1 MTITHFKNPRYL
13 RTTLALFSVAVLFL
27 LSACA
32 GPKEVLKPVFF
43 PPLPDEPHI
52 QFLTSINESS
62 FMEDTS
68 LFKSLVSGM
77 EKPNVITRLLKPYGI
92 ALNKGVIYVCDT
104 VPNTVYRIDLKGKK
118 FESIKGNAGSGG
130 LKKPVNL
137 SIDEEGTLYVA
148 DSLRNEVMVYTGEG
162 EFVRAVGR
170 GILTKPVATAVDK
183 ENLYVLDAT
192 DRVIKVL
199 DRKSGAYIR
208 EFGKTADLGDNL
220 VLPVGLTRDDQGFLY
235 VTNVGTGKV
244 IKLDTD
250 GHVILSFGKIGDFL
264 GEFTRPKGI
273 AVDKQGRIYVV
284 DTGNQNVQIFSADR
298 KLLLVFGSPGL
309 ARGSVNLPAGIA
321 VTTEFPDFFRQFV
334 DSHFEVEELIMV
346 TSQGQ
351 SGSEM
356 INVYAIGRYTGS
368 FMKPDDLQPP
378 PAKKDTSSKPA
389 TPVIPGVKS
398 VPEVA
403 DDGVTAPK

>member
-1 MTITHFKNPRYL
+1 
-13 RTTLALFSVAVLFL
+13 LFTVAVLSL

-32 GPKEVLKPVFF
+32 GPKELMKPVFF

-52 QFLTSINESS
+52 QFLMSINDSS
-62 FMEDTS
+62 FLEDTS
-68 LFKSLVSGM
+68 LFKGLVSGM
-77 EKPNVITRLLKPYGI
+77 EKPDIKTRILKPYGI

-104 VPNTVYRIDLKGKK
+104 VPNTVYRIDLKAKK

-137 SIDEEGTLYVA
+137 AIDEEGTLYVA
-148 DSLRNEVMVYTGEG
+148 DSLRNEVMIYTGEG
-162 EFVRAVGR
+162 EFVQAVGR
-170 GILTKPVATAVDK
+170 GVLTKPVAVAVDK
-183 ENLYVLDAT
+183 ENIYVLDST

-208 EFGKTADLGDNL
+208 EFGNTAELGDNL
-220 VLPVGLTRDDQGFLY
+220 VLPVGLTRDAQGFLY
-235 VTNVGTGKV
+235 VTNVATGRV
-244 IKLDTD
+244 VKLDTD

-284 DTGNQNVQIFSADR
+284 DTGNQNVQIFNAER
-298 KLLLVFGSPGL
+298 TLLLPFGSPGL
-309 ARGSVNLPAGIA
+309 PRGSLNLPAGIA
-321 VTTEFPDFFRQFV
+321 VTSEFPDFFKQFV
-334 DSHFEVEELIMV
+334 DSNFEVEELILV

-356 INVYAIGRYTGS
+356 INVYAIGRYTGP
-368 FMKPDDLQPP
+368 FKKPAELQPP
-378 PAKKDTSSKPA
+378 PARPAASTKAAPPVKPE
-389 TPVIPGVKS
+389 VKP
-398 VPEVA
+398 VPEVNN
-403 DDGVTAPK
+403 DVVNAPR